1 MSTIFFHLFVYILC
15 HFIMCKVVSIYQISL
30 GNSSSLYKLISI
42 ITCTIIISL
51 KEVLSRG
58 GGNVRYGASKESETP
73 YFLEGCFAR
82 TLVTAVPPPPDPVL
96 PGRPSI

>member
-1 MSTIFFHLFVYILC
+1 
-15 HFIMCKVVSIYQISL
+15 MCKVVSIYQIIL

-58 GGNVRYGASKESETP
+58 GGGEGNVRYGASKESETP
-73 YFLEGCFAR
+73 YFVEGCVAR
-82 TLVTAVPPPPDPVL
+82 TPVAVVPPPPDSVL
-96 PGRPSI
+96 LGRPAI

>member
-1 MSTIFFHLFVYILC
+1 
-15 HFIMCKVVSIYQISL
+15 MCKIVSIYQISL

-73 YFLEGCFAR
+73 YFLEGCVVR
-82 TLVTAVPPPPDPVL
+82 TLVTAVPPPPDSVL